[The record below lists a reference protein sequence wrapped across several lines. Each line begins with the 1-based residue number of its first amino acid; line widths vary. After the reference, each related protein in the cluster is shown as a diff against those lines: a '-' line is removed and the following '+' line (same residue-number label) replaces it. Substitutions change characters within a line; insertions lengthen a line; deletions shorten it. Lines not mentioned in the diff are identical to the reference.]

1 MLLQYM
7 SLASGSSGNCCYVGT
22 DDYGI
27 LIDAGISAR
36 NIKKALKDN
45 NIPMEKIV
53 ALCITHDHADH
64 VKAVGVI
71 SDTYGLPVYATERVH
86 EGIAHNYCVRKKVNP
101 ANMRIIE
108 PGAEIS
114 LDGFSVTPF
123 RVPHDS
129 HENMGYIIRRD
140 GVTFTLMTDIGHVT
154 DEMAAV
160 IGMSDY
166 LVIESNYDE
175 DMLWTGVYPEYL
187 KKRVSGGNGHL
198 SNKLCAKAIVDNAGE
213 RLRRVWLCHLSEENN
228 HPELARKTVE
238 QELSDAGK
246 PWAGGVQVDVL
257 RRNVPSLIFEIGG

>member
-1 MLLQYM
+1 MFGFI
-7 SLASGSSGNCCYVGT
+7 SFGSGSRGNCYYIFTKEG
-22 DDYGI
+22 GF
-27 LIDAGISAR
+27 LIDAGVGIR
-36 NIKKALKDN
+36 KLKKYFSDYGLSLGKVRQ
-45 NIPMEKIV
+45 IIV
-53 ALCITHDHADH
+53 THDHADH

-108 PGAEIS
+108 PGAEIN

-246 PWAGGVQVDVL
+246 PWAGSVQVDVL
-257 RRNVPSLIFEIGG
+257 RRNVPSLVFEIGG

>member
-1 MLLQYM
+1 MRASILK
-7 SLASGSSGNCCYVGT
+7 LATKISIECGT
-22 DDYGI
+22 YTG
-27 LIDAGISAR
+27 
-36 NIKKALKDN
+36 
-45 NIPMEKIV
+45 
-53 ALCITHDHADH
+53 
-64 VKAVGVI
+64 
-71 SDTYGLPVYATERVH
+71 
-86 EGIAHNYCVRKKVNP
+86 
-101 ANMRIIE
+101 
-108 PGAEIS
+108 
-114 LDGFSVTPF
+114 VTPNDPEYKILEP
-123 RVPHDS
+123 V
-129 HENMGYIIRRD
+129 
-140 GVTFTLMTDIGHVT
+140 VT

-246 PWAGGVQVDVL
+246 PWAGSVQVDVL
-257 RRNVPSLIFEIGG
+257 RRNVPSLVFEIGG

>member
-1 MLLQYM
+1 MFGFI
-7 SLASGSSGNCCYVGT
+7 SFGSGSCGNCYYIFTNEG
-22 DDYGI
+22 GF
-27 LIDAGISAR
+27 LIDAGVGIR
-36 NIKKALKDN
+36 KLKKYFSDYGLSLGKVRQ
-45 NIPMEKIV
+45 IIV
-53 ALCITHDHADH
+53 THDHADH

>member
-1 MLLQYM
+1 MFGFI
-7 SLASGSSGNCCYVGT
+7 SFGSGSCGNCYYIFTKEG
-22 DDYGI
+22 GF
-27 LIDAGISAR
+27 LIDAGVGIR
-36 NIKKALKDN
+36 KLKKYFSDYGLSLGKVRQ
-45 NIPMEKIV
+45 IIV
-53 ALCITHDHADH
+53 THDHADH

-246 PWAGGVQVDVL
+246 PWAGSVQVDVL
-257 RRNVPSLIFEIGG
+257 RRNVPSLVFEIGG